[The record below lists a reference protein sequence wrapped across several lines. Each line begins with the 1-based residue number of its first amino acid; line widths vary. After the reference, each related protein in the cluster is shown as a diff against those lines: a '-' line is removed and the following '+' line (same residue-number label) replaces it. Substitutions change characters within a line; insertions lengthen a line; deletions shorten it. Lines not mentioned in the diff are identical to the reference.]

1 MTFVDKDLESIQE
14 ARILMESARD
24 SHYMLKEYDQAI
36 IDKIIGIMLPEIRKK
51 AKILI
56 DENISETQYGNPE
69 DELKLLYQVLD
80 NVESSV
86 LNQKCIGVLGTNT
99 QGDITEV
106 GVPLG
111 VIVILLPAENSI
123 TNTIFTTLLSLK
135 AGNTCVFVP
144 HKRGANSTRKA
155 ISFVK
160 HLAEMSGLPKNCLNS
175 MQHVSNEGISEI
187 TNHTSAA
194 LIINIGQ
201 KKCKDASNVLH
212 RPMIYGGTGSTP
224 VFIEKTANVKQA
236 CFDIIRSRSFN
247 NGILPGAE
255 QYLIVEGVIANQVK
269 EELINQG
276 AHFMTQQEERLL
288 LNLIKPYGSSV
299 CPEVV
304 GKSAC
309 YLAKKAGFTTR
320 KDTKVLVS
328 EQEYIFDENPYS
340 DEMKFPIL
348 MFYLEPDWLHACEK
362 CINLLQTKQNG
373 HSLVIHSH
381 NQKVTNEFSL
391 KKPVGRV
398 LVNGPATF
406 NSLGLESTL
415 PFTFVLGGLTMG
427 QGITAKN
434 ITAKDLTYVRQIGYP
449 VEKLVSAKTDNT
461 MNEDELVKILKKIIH
476 Q

>member
-1 MTFVDKDLESIQE
+1 MSFVDKDLESIQE

-24 SHYMLKEYDQAI
+24 SHYMLKEYDQGI
-36 IDKIIGIMLPEIRKK
+36 IDKIIGLMIPKIREN
-51 AKILI
+51 AQVLI
-56 DENISETQYGNPE
+56 DANISETQYGKAE

-80 NVESSV
+80 NMESSV
-86 LNQKCIGVLGTNT
+86 LSQKCIGVLEQNT

-111 VIVILLPAENSI
+111 VIVTLLPAENSV
-123 TNTIFTTLLSLK
+123 TNTIFTALLSLK
-135 AGNTCVFVP
+135 SGNTCVFVP

-155 ISFVK
+155 ISFIK
-160 HLAEMSGLPKNCLNS
+160 NLAEVSGLPKNCLSS
-175 MQHVSNEGISEI
+175 MQHVSNEGVAEI
-187 TNHTSAA
+187 TNHSATA

-201 KKCKDASNVLH
+201 KKCKGASNVLH

-224 VFIEKTANVKQA
+224 VFIEKTANIKQA

-255 QYLIVEGVIANQVK
+255 QYLIVEGIIANQVK

-276 AHFMTQQEERLL
+276 AHFMTQEEERLL
-288 LNLIKPYGSSV
+288 LDLIKPCGTFV
-299 CPEVV
+299 CSEVI

-309 YLAKKAGFTTR
+309 YLAEKAGFAVR
-320 KDTKVLVS
+320 SDVKVLVS
-328 EQEYIFDENPYS
+328 EQDYIFDENPYS

-348 MFYLEPDWLHACEK
+348 TFYLEPDWLHACEK
-362 CINLLQTKQNG
+362 CINLLKAKQNG

-381 NQKVTNEFSL
+381 NQKVTNEFAL

-449 VEKLVSAKTDNT
+449 IEKTKSVQTDFN
-461 MNEDELVKILKKIIH
+461 MSEDELVRILKKIIN